1 MVLFMNKFVN
11 KILMLFLSLF
21 MVFSLAACKTEL
33 SGSLTEITMSDMQ
46 QRMDNDETF
55 IVMFSQTS
63 CSFCKAYKENLKNFM
78 VDKPLH
84 VLFIEID
91 KEENQEAFDIFL
103 AEKLTELEYLPA
115 TVYIKDG
122 EIEDFCEGELIA
134 EQIEIWLYRN
144 GIEFD

>member
-1 MVLFMNKFVN
+1 MVLFMNKIIN
-11 KILMLFLSLF
+11 KVLVVICVALLT
-21 MVFSLAACKTEL
+21 FSLASCKGEMV
-33 SGSLTEITMSDMQ
+33 GSLTEITMSDME

-55 IVMFSQTS
+55 IVLFSQTS
-63 CSFCKAYKENLKNFM
+63 CSFCKAYKENLKDFM
-78 VDKPLH
+78 EDNPLH

-91 KEENQEAFDIFL
+91 KEENQEAFDAFL

-122 EIEDFCEGELIA
+122 EIEDFCEGELIP

-144 GIEFD
+144 GIKFD

>member
-1 MVLFMNKFVN
+1 MSKIVN
-11 KILMLFLSLF
+11 KIFVVICVLFL
-21 MVFSLAACKTEL
+21 VFGLVACKSEL
-33 SGSLTEITMSDMQ
+33 AGSLIEITMSDMLEK
-46 QRMDNDETF
+46 MDNDETF

-63 CSFCKAYKENLKNFM
+63 CSFCKAYKENLKEFM

-84 VLFIEID
+84 ILLIEID
-91 KEENQEAFDIFL
+91 KEENQEAFDTFL

>member
-11 KILMLFLSLF
+11 KILVLFFS
-21 MVFSLAACKTEL
+21 VFLVLGLVACNAEL

-46 QRMDNDETF
+46 QRIDGDETF
-55 IVMFSQTS
+55 IVVFSQTS

-84 VLFIEID
+84 VLFVEID
-91 KEENQEAFDIFL
+91 KEENQESFDTFL
-103 AEKLTELEYLPA
+103 TEKLTELEYLPA

-122 EIEDFCEGELIA
+122 EVEDFCEGELIA

>member
-1 MVLFMNKFVN
+1 MSKIVN
-11 KILMLFLSLF
+11 KIFVVICVLFL
-21 MVFSLAACKTEL
+21 VFGLVACKSEL
-33 SGSLTEITMSDMQ
+33 AGSLTEITMSDMLQ
-46 QRMDNDETF
+46 KMDNDETF

-63 CSFCKAYKENLKNFM
+63 CSFCKAYKENLKEFM

-84 VLFIEID
+84 ILLIEID
-91 KEENQEAFDIFL
+91 KEENQEAFDTFL